1 MKVDVVVRRAIV
13 VLSLV
18 GSALVPIHAE
28 DPHWAYEPVRV
39 VPVGPL
45 ENQAWSRGP
54 IDRYVL
60 QRLETLQREPARE
73 APAATLLRRVTLDLT
88 GLPPTP
94 LEVASFVED
103 AAPDAY
109 ERVLDRLLRSPAY
122 AERMATWWLDMARY
136 ADTHGYEGDGARQ
149 IWLYRDWVI
158 NAFLQ
163 GMPFDRFSIDQL
175 AGDLVPEPT
184 DTQRVATG
192 FHRNSPFCY
201 EGGTDLEQFRV
212 EAVVDRVNTTM
223 TVWMGS
229 TFGCAQCHDH
239 KYDPVSQE
247 EYFQLYAFFNN
258 ATEATGARFTAV
270 SPLRQ
275 AGAAALRARIARL
288 ESQIAGHDVSDFRQ
302 TWMETQQHRGLRVW
316 KVRDARSSGGASIDR
331 LADHSLLVSGANPA
345 RDDYEIVYQWEG
357 GRFAALGL
365 EVLHHPSLPK
375 GGPGRYEQNG
385 NFGLSTLEISVSGPQ
400 PQSPWQTVEVA
411 EAFASYEEPQDK
423 VANALNLQ
431 QECWCTNQQEAQAW
445 FVLRD
450 PLMLAAGSRIR
461 VRLRHASK
469 WERHGIGRFR
479 LWSTGEPGLG
489 ELGEKFPALNVVA
502 ILTKPAATRTP
513 KEVDEADAYLRNV
526 DPAQQLLHAEV
537 ARSKQGLRTAETMV
551 MQERAKPRQTRV
563 LLAGSHLN
571 PGASVAPAIPAAWHA
586 WDDRWPR
593 NRLGLARWLM
603 SKGNPL
609 VGRVTSNR
617 IWAMFFG
624 QGIVTTSE
632 DFGVQGTPPSHPRLL
647 DYLADYFVRTN
658 WNLQTLQRQILM
670 SSTYRQSSDIP
681 MALRGGDTS
690 DRWYGRGPA
699 FRLAAESIRDVAL
712 SVSGL
717 LDRQI
722 GGAGVF
728 PYQPPGVYEQIHS
741 FNTAWKTSERGQ
753 QYRRGLYTWWK
764 RTAPYPSMIA
774 FDAPRR
780 SVCVDRRPRTNTPM
794 QALVTLND
802 PVFLRC
808 ARGLA
813 QRMRSTDDGS
823 FTVGLRIGFR
833 LCTAR
838 DPTSAEMEELTRLH
852 ARSFDKYRG
861 QPAAAHTLAEG
872 GIAAGPRANQ
882 VGVAEMAA
890 WVTVANV
897 LLNLDETLMKY

>member
-1 MKVDVVVRRAIV
+1 MMVDVGIRRAIA

-18 GSALVPIHAE
+18 GLAVVPIHAE
-28 DPHWAYEPVRV
+28 DPHWAYGPVRV
-39 VPVGPL
+39 VPAGPL
-45 ENQAWSRGP
+45 GNQTWSRGP
-54 IDRYVL
+54 IDRYIL
-60 QRLETLQREPARE
+60 HRLETLRRQPAGE

-175 AGDLVPEPT
+175 AGDLVPDPT
-184 DTQRVATG
+184 ETQRVATG

-201 EGGTDLEQFRV
+201 EGGTDFEQFRV

-239 KYDPVSQE
+239 KYDPVSQR

-258 ATEATGARFTAV
+258 ATEATGPSFTAV
-270 SPLRQ
+270 SPLKQ
-275 AGAAALRARIARL
+275 AGASALRAQIARL
-288 ESQIAGHDVSDFRQ
+288 EAQIADHDVSDFRQ
-302 TWMETQQHRGLRVW
+302 TWMETQHNRGLRVW

-345 RDDYEIVYQWEG
+345 RDDYEIMYQWEG

-400 PQSPWQTVEVA
+400 PESPWQSVEVA

-431 QECWCTNQQEAQAW
+431 KDCWCTNQQEAQAW
-445 FVLRD
+445 FVLAE
-450 PLMLAAGSRIR
+450 PLMLSAGSRVR

-479 LWSTGEPGLG
+479 IWSVGADGSGDLRQD
-489 ELGEKFPALNVVA
+489 FPALNVVA
-502 ILTKPAATRTP
+502 ILAKPMATRTAE
-513 KEVDEADAYLRNV
+513 EVDEADTYLRTV
-526 DPAQQLLHAEV
+526 DPAQQQLRAEV
-537 ARSKQGLRTAETMV
+537 ARSQQGLLTAETMV
-551 MQERAKPRQTRV
+551 MRERANPRQTHV

-571 PGASVAPAIPAAWHA
+571 PGVSVAPAIPGAWHA
-586 WDDRWPR
+586 WDDNWPR

-603 SKGNPL
+603 SKRNPL

-617 IWAMFFG
+617 VWAMFFG

-632 DFGVQGTPPSHPRLL
+632 DFGIQGTPPTHPRLL
-647 DYLADYFVRTN
+647 DYLADYFARTN

-670 SSTYRQSSDIP
+670 SATYRQSSDVP
-681 MALRGGDTS
+681 VAVRGGDTS

-728 PYQPPGVYEQIHS
+728 PYQPQGVYEQIHS
-741 FNTAWKTSERGQ
+741 YTTAWETSERGQ

-780 SVCVDRRPRTNTPM
+780 SVCVERRPRTNTPM

-802 PVFLRC
+802 PVFVRC

-813 QRMRSTDDGS
+813 HRMRLRDDGS
-823 FTVGLRIGFR
+823 FRVGLRFGFR

-838 DPTSAEMEELTRLH
+838 DPAAAEMEELMRLH
-852 ARSFDKYRG
+852 TLSCDQYRT
-861 QPAAAHTLAEG
+861 QPAAAQTLAAG
-872 GIAAGPRANQ
+872 GIAPGPGANL